1 MPDDDVVARMK
12 HHVQGVLA
20 NLSAMM
26 PCFSLGGYK
35 LPKVTG
41 KKQQSCSPPLQGI
54 TLTSCSLHHHH
65 LGGSLEPPPCP
76 TTRLRAGCGLPP
88 QP

>member
-1 MPDDDVVARMK
+1 MK

-26 PCFSLGGYK
+26 PCFTLGGYK

-41 KKQQSCSPPLQGI
+41 KKGRAADSPSRVSALPHALCIVTIWGGI
-54 TLTSCSLHHHH
+54 CN
-65 LGGSLEPPPCP
+65 PPNS
-76 TTRLRAGCGLPP
+76 TEWVGAGIDVLP
-88 QP
+88 QL

>member
-20 NLSAMM
+20 NLSALM
-26 PCFSLGGYK
+26 PCFNLGASK

-41 KKQQSCSPPLQGI
+41 KQSRAANS
-54 TLTSCSLHHHH
+54 TSRSAALSALCVWGES
-65 LGGSLEPPPCP
+65 
-76 TTRLRAGCGLPP
+76 
-88 QP
+88 

>member
-20 NLSAMM
+20 NLSALM
-26 PCFSLGGYK
+26 PCFNLGGSK

-41 KKQQSCSPPLQGI
+41 KKSRAADS
-54 TLTSCSLHHHH
+54 TSRSAALSAVS
-65 LGGSLEPPPCP
+65 GF
-76 TTRLRAGCGLPP
+76 
-88 QP
+88 